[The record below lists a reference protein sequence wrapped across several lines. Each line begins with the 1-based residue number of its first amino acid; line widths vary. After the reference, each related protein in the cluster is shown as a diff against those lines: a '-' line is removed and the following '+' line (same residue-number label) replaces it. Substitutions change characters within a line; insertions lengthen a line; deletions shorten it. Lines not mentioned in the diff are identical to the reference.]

1 MINKLQSH
9 IKYLILIF
17 ILSFIYT
24 SSFGQTRKDLE
35 NKKKKTQQE
44 IEYANKLLKETQ
56 KNQQISYNQL
66 KILDKKIESRKIL
79 IGNIKDE
86 LSFINN
92 KINENSSIIQSL
104 ESELKQLKEEYAKM
118 IYFAY
123 KNKDSY
129 SRWMYILSS
138 KDFNQAYKRLKYLQ
152 QYMKSRQKQ
161 VEAIVSV
168 QKMLEKKI
176 AELEKQKQEK
186 NILIKD
192 EQVATVALSV
202 EKNQQNSVLNN
213 LKTKEKELLNELAKK
228 RKAAK
233 ELQSAIEDLIAKE
246 AAKTAGANKS
256 YKLTP
261 EEKLISDQFGANKG
275 RLPWPSARGVV
286 TVTFGEHDH
295 PTLKGI
301 KTQSNGI
308 TIATTEGSTA
318 RAIFDG
324 EVRQVL
330 TIPGKHQTV
339 IIRHGEY
346 LSVYSNL
353 IQVYVSFGDHVTA
366 KEEIGLIYTD
376 KDGDNSTNVEL
387 QIWKGTTK
395 LDPSLWLSGK

>member
-152 QYMKSRQKQ
+152 QYMKSRQRQ

>member
-152 QYMKSRQKQ
+152 QYMKSRQRQ

-353 IQVYVSFGDHVTA
+353 IQVYVSFGDHVSA